1 LPVFFDNTFADDN
14 LSGRLILSYRPMDGA
29 LLYASYSQ
37 GYKSGGF
44 DGSTIFSVPEAAPFQ
59 SENVNAFEV
68 GAKLLDARSPFN
80 VTVAGFH
87 YSFDDL
93 QANSVR
99 QTAGI
104 ATAVRTNVAEATV
117 WGGEIEGVFRPVRNA
132 RIGFGL
138 AYLNTSVDDFVSS
151 DPAEVERR
159 NGNDLPDSP
168 EIALNIDASYTV
180 ALSGGWQLEPQLNY
194 SYIDNH
200 FKEIDNFVEVEGYGR
215 LDLRLAL
222 TSPSDRWSLAV
233 FGRNVTDEVYF
244 TGVIP
249 ATAAGAVIGQ
259 QRIVGR
265 PVTYGLSLG
274 YAF

>member
-1 LPVFFDNTFADDN
+1 LPVVFDNTFEDDN
-14 LSGRLILSYRPMDGA
+14 ISGRLILSYHLTDDT

-44 DGSTIFSVPEAAPFQ
+44 DGSTIFSAPEALPFQ
-59 SENVNAFEV
+59 SENVDAYEV
-68 GAKLLDARSPFN
+68 GAKLLEAGSPFN
-80 VTVAGFH
+80 VTIAGFH

-99 QTAGI
+99 QTAGV
-104 ATAVRTNVAEATV
+104 ATAVRTNVAKATS
-117 WGGEIEGVFRPVRNA
+117 WGGEIEAVVIPVPNS
-132 RIGFGL
+132 RIGLGV

-151 DPAEVERR
+151 DPAEVARR

-168 EIALNIDASYTV
+168 ELAFNLDARYTMD
-180 ALSGGWQLEPQLNY
+180 LPGGWELEPQLNF
-194 SYIDNH
+194 SFIDDH
-200 FKEIDNFVEVEGYGR
+200 FKEIDNFVEVDGYGR

-222 TSPSDRWSLAV
+222 RAPDARWTLAA

-244 TGVIP
+244 TGIIP
-249 ATAAGAVIGQ
+249 ATAAGVVVGQ

-265 PVTYGLSLG
+265 PATYGISLG